1 MRTPARLLAISAT
14 LLACLLATGT
24 RSAPITAPP
33 RPEYLVKTPQPNL
46 IDESLVRIT
55 DPGAAVAGLDLS
67 WGSVARHRYSSS
79 QVWNADESL
88 LAVEKGVAGILYLD
102 GRSYRPLFSRDALG
116 ACEWHPLD
124 PDLMVCVR
132 QHQVIG
138 WNVRTD
144 SLSVLF
150 ATDAYGALAFG
161 PGKGNLSRDGRYI
174 ALRGA
179 DGSTAFVVDLASGTK
194 YRDISLRR
202 LDGVNGYV
210 TVSPSGRYVVAWQK
224 VRPDGSDATVYQT
237 FIFSRNGALVQSWRE
252 NHRPGHGDLTLDADG
267 SDIMVG
273 VSKADPDRYQV
284 IKRRLSDGKIT
295 VLTPRPGLT
304 QHVSAR
310 NVGEPGWVY
319 VTYGGS
325 AADLLD
331 RPNWDPFYQEI
342 VAVRLDGSGETRPIA
357 RTYSVRAGY
366 LSEAQG
372 SPSPDGSKVAF
383 ASNWS
388 DTSGSIALYVA
399 ESARAAR
406 TAKQSELQ

>member
-1 MRTPARLLAISAT
+1 MRTARSPLA
-14 LLACLLATGT
+14 
-24 RSAPITAPP
+24 R
-33 RPEYLVKTPQPNL
+33 
-46 IDESLVRIT
+46 
-55 DPGAAVAGLDLS
+55 
-67 WGSVARHRYSSS
+67 ARAICRVTEDTSPC
-79 QVWNADESL
+79 A
-88 LAVEKGVAGILYLD
+88 
-102 GRSYRPLFSRDALG
+102 
-116 ACEWHPLD
+116 
-124 PDLMVCVR
+124 
-132 QHQVIG
+132 
-138 WNVRTD
+138 
-144 SLSVLF
+144 
-150 ATDAYGALAFG
+150 
-161 PGKGNLSRDGRYI
+161 
-174 ALRGA
+174 
-179 DGSTAFVVDLASGTK
+179 AFVVDLARGTK

-202 LDGVNGYV
+202 LDGVNVYV

-252 NHRPGHGDLTLDADG
+252 NHRPGHGDRTLDADG

-273 VSKADPDRYQV
+273 VSNADPDRYQV

-295 VLTPRPGLT
+295 VLTPRPGLA